1 MKKVITKSLALLLAI
16 MTVCGLA
23 ACGGRVKQDG
33 VVDVDVVPEVSGTIK
48 FSYEA
53 NTENKKMAAN
63 AYIDAFIAKYPN
75 AKVVRDY
82 DYKTTMADQRISA
95 NSIGDV
101 FYFAESEAYNY
112 AKTQGA
118 LMPLDHY
125 MQAFDI
131 NTDDIYSGIY
141 AAGMIDGKYYYVAR
155 DFNQMIMTYNK
166 DALVEAALTSEVVPG
181 WSWDTFIEVCQKV
194 TKTNADGTGQ
204 YGASLDLSYGPVFIP
219 LLNAVGKTDE
229 NGRVKSWYDTATRTI
244 DFTSEGMLDAIK
256 QLFDEYS
263 AGTINLNLGANAAFD
278 NKEPVFKQRVY
289 IQVDT
294 IGQELDE
301 KETEWDMIHLPLAQN
316 PMFGCGSSGVG
327 VYNGTRN
334 ANAAAA
340 FALFFYTQDGQ
351 IAFNGQ
357 DGGSVPV
364 LASLKDA
371 DFWRH
376 AEDDWSEKYWDANIY
391 MADEYAVIGQ
401 FKCILPPEVAEIIE
415 NNLKEALMQ
424 VAEGSDLTVK
434 MGAIEKAANE
444 KWASLAED

>member
-1 MKKVITKSLALLLAI
+1 MKKVIAKSLALLLAVV
-16 MTVCGLA
+16 TVCGLT
-23 ACGGRVKQDG
+23 ACTGYVKQSG
-33 VVDVDVVPEVSGTIK
+33 ELANLEEIPEVSGTIK

-82 DYKTTMADQRISA
+82 DYKTTQADQRISA
-95 NSIGDV
+95 RNIGDV

-125 MQAFDI
+125 MQAFKID
-131 NTDDIYSGIY
+131 TADIYSGIY

-166 DALVEAALTSEVVPG
+166 DALVEAVLTEDVKTG
-181 WSWDTFIEVCQKV
+181 WSWDTFIEVCEKL
-194 TKTNADGTGQ
+194 TNDTQ
-204 YGASLDLSYGPVFIP
+204 YGAKIDLAYPPVFIP

-229 NGRVKSWYDTATRTI
+229 NGRVKTWYNTATRTI
-244 DFTSEGMLDAIK
+244 DFTSDGMLDAIQ
-256 QLFDEYS
+256 QLFEAHDSGWIDLGLAS
-263 AGTINLNLGANAAFD
+263 ANFAE
-278 NKEPVFKQRVY
+278 KEPVFKQHVY

-294 IGQELDE
+294 FGQEFDE
-301 KETEWDMIHLPLAQN
+301 KETEWDMIHLPLTNN

-327 VYNGTRN
+327 VYNGTKN

-376 AEDDWSEKYWDANIY
+376 AEDDWSEKNWDANIY

-415 NNLKEALMQ
+415 NNLRDALIEVTQ
-424 VAEGSDLTVK
+424 GADLSTK
-434 MGAIEKAANE
+434 MGAIQKIANE
-444 KWASLAED
+444 KWASLAEG